1 MDGDKLTVFLPATG
15 EVREVPAS
23 AVCEVDETHLQ
34 NLPNVTDMNNLH
46 EAPLLHL
53 LRRRLEDQIIY
64 TWAGAVLISVNPFEP
79 ALLGSSAFGRDVMK
93 TYAEASGTALG
104 KLPPHI
110 FALAERAFSAMLG
123 TGAPQAIV
131 ISGESGAGKTEGKRQ
146 CCRRSPSRRRS
157 VSPRLSCA
165 ARTHA

>member
-1 MDGDKLTVFLPATG
+1 MDGEKLTVFLPATG

-64 TWAGAVLISVNPFEP
+64 TWAGAVLISVNPYSQLEIY
-79 ALLGSSAFGRDVMK
+79 G
-93 TYAEASGTALG
+93 AE
-104 KLPPHI
+104 H
-110 FALAERAFSAMLG
+110 LAKQKAAAAAA
-123 TGAPQAIV
+123 AP
-131 ISGESGAGKTEGKRQ
+131 TP
-146 CCRRSPSRRRS
+146 SPSAVPRS
-157 VSPRLSCA
+157 ERWA
-165 ARTHA
+165 WRATA